1 MAQNI
6 YDNPAFFEGYA
17 QLPRSV
23 QGLDGA
29 PEWPALKA
37 MLPDL
42 TGKSVVDLGC
52 GYGWFCRAAR
62 ELGASEVTGVDISEK
77 MLARAAELT
86 VDPQIHYQRSDL
98 DALKLDE
105 SSLDLVYSSLAL
117 HYLPELDTLFARV
130 QRALKPG
137 GSLVFSMEHPIY
149 TCASRQGWLT
159 DDNGERFWGVN
170 HYQDEGQRVSN
181 WLADGVIKYHRT
193 LGTTL
198 NALIKA
204 GLTISN
210 VNEWGPTQ
218 AQIDAWPA
226 LAEEA
231 ERVRFHHMYWEK
243 ACDRGLAAREGSL
256 INIAD
261 RVDVD
266 LRAKNDFRE
275 AVEGADRR
283 VCERRPGIYSPDH
296 IEAMQDILHD
306 EETLND
312 LAGAHIRLPA
322 FVRRR
327 YGDQILTPQET
338 IRFSTLFGHIIDSC
352 SPFTATHSTGV
363 AHMAVALGRLT
374 GMGQDDLDTLF
385 VAGMLHDIGKLGI
398 PLALLEKPGQ
408 LTDEEFPKVK
418 RHADLSR
425 LWLDAVPGFERVSV
439 WGGGH
444 HERLDGKG
452 YPLGLKGEE
461 IPLPS
466 RIMAIADVFTA
477 LTEDRPYR
485 KGMAPP
491 EALRIVKGMV
501 KQGHLD
507 GDLSRLLCD
516 HADELDAVRASSQAE
531 ARRGFQALHDA
542 CAEPDERLRD

>member
-42 TGKSVVDLGC
+42 TGKAVIDLGC

-86 VDPQIHYQRSDL
+86 ADPQIHYQRSDL
-98 DALKLDE
+98 D
-105 SSLDLVYSSLAL
+105 
-117 HYLPELDTLFARV
+117 
-130 QRALKPG
+130 ALKPG

-181 WLADGVIKYHRT
+181 WLADGGIKYHRT

-231 ERVRFHHMYWEK
+231 ERPMLV
-243 ACDRGLAAREGSL
+243 LIAARK
-256 INIAD
+256 A
-261 RVDVD
+261 
-266 LRAKNDFRE
+266 
-275 AVEGADRR
+275 
-283 VCERRPGIYSPDH
+283 
-296 IEAMQDILHD
+296 Q
-306 EETLND
+306 
-312 LAGAHIRLPA
+312 
-322 FVRRR
+322 
-327 YGDQILTPQET
+327 
-338 IRFSTLFGHIIDSC
+338 
-352 SPFTATHSTGV
+352 
-363 AHMAVALGRLT
+363 
-374 GMGQDDLDTLF
+374 
-385 VAGMLHDIGKLGI
+385 
-398 PLALLEKPGQ
+398 
-408 LTDEEFPKVK
+408 
-418 RHADLSR
+418 
-425 LWLDAVPGFERVSV
+425 
-439 WGGGH
+439 
-444 HERLDGKG
+444 
-452 YPLGLKGEE
+452 
-461 IPLPS
+461 
-466 RIMAIADVFTA
+466 
-477 LTEDRPYR
+477 
-485 KGMAPP
+485 
-491 EALRIVKGMV
+491 
-501 KQGHLD
+501 
-507 GDLSRLLCD
+507 
-516 HADELDAVRASSQAE
+516 
-531 ARRGFQALHDA
+531 
-542 CAEPDERLRD
+542 